1 MKEHRKAFL
10 LGLLLALPAA
20 APAPLPA
27 QTEILKVDWEL
38 SRLQGKE
45 RAPYAAVT
53 ELKLVP
59 EAKFSD
65 HLRALVTLR
74 NPAARPVEGLVLRY
88 AVRLRLLRKGDSP
101 DKAFWG
107 VPFYTEEVRVS
118 KIAPGAERTA
128 RLIHFD
134 LSEQLR
140 KLRNSGFA
148 PEALKLEIMVAP
160 RQGDDPAAIVREAV
174 LGIVKP

>member
-1 MKEHRKAFL
+1 MLFRS
-10 LGLLLALPAA
+10 
-20 APAPLPA
+20 AP
-27 QTEILKVDWEL
+27 
-38 SRLQGKE
+38 
-45 RAPYAAVT
+45 VT
-53 ELKLVP
+53 ELRLDP
-59 EAKFSD
+59 EVKFSG

-88 AVRLRLLRKGDSP
+88 AVRLRLLRKGDP
-101 DKAFWG
+101 ADKAFWG
-107 VPFYTEEVRVS
+107 APFYTEEVRVS
-118 KIAPGAERTA
+118 KIAPGSERTA

-140 KLRNSGFA
+140 KLRNTGFS
-148 PEALKLEIMVAP
+148 PEAVKVEIMVGP